1 MGFVANGNYT
11 PSEVIIESDPFYPS
25 IDLDQIREIV
35 RLDGVVTNA
44 RLKQAIIEEVLDIN
58 RLLISLQT
66 KVIQLSDLSKT
77 KIDGLPDTDYLYLSA
92 VANGVAA
99 KINENY
105 RTYDSSNS
113 GAKKAEHAEST
124 VDDYRRNRQWA
135 IQQLLGQNHTVV
147 ELI

>member
-25 IDLDQIREIV
+25 IALDQIREIV

-105 RTYDSSNS
+105 RTYDSSSS
-113 GAKKAEHAEST
+113 GAKRAGQAEST

>member
-25 IDLDQIREIV
+25 IALDQIREIV

-113 GAKKAEHAEST
+113 GAKKAEQAEST
-124 VDDYRRNRQWA
+124 VDHYRRNRQWA